1 VLSPP
6 LRGLGVLAVRGQAA
20 QRHGAY
26 TGLTAQCYT
35 AAGMASPR
43 ELVEQRRGAIPRRAR
58 VVACVLQC

>member
-1 VLSPP
+1 
-6 LRGLGVLAVRGQAA
+6 VLAVRGQAA